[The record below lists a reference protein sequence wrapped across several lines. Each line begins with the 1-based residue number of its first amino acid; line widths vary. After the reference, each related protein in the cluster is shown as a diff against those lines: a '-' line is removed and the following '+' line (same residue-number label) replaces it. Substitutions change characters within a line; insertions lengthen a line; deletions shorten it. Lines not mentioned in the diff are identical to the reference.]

1 MPNFDGT
8 GPRGKGRRSGR
19 GRGVCRW
26 GSGGRGAGLSGRAGV
41 RLSDLFSLV
50 REALS
55 IWGAYKALRGGMSRP
70 SLSFDERD
78 LLERENRQGLKKPI
92 VQKNEGEIVDVET
105 PSRLIEYFRA
115 GDR

>member
-1 MPNFDGT
+1 
-8 GPRGKGRRSGR
+8 
-19 GRGVCRW
+19 
-26 GSGGRGAGLSGRAGV
+26 
-41 RLSDLFSLV
+41 
-50 REALS
+50 
-55 IWGAYKALRGGMSRP
+55 MSRP